1 MKVYQTQDIRNVN
14 FAGAAKS
21 GKTTLAEAILY
32 ESGFINRLGNI
43 DDKNTVSDY
52 RPIEQDKQNSVSST
66 VLYTEHKNKKLNI
79 IDTPGFPDYK
89 GEVITS
95 MNVTDTSVIA
105 INAHNGVETGTE
117 KHFNYAE
124 KYGLP
129 VVFVMNH
136 VDHENINFDNILKQ
150 MREEF
155 GDKIALIQYPVNA
168 GLEFNSVIDLL
179 QMKML
184 RYPEDGGKP
193 EVLDI
198 PDEEKD
204 RAEELHGS
212 LIESAAEGKEEL
224 MEKFFED
231 ESLTEEEINEGL
243 KLGLKNRDIFPL
255 LITSAKKNMGPE
267 RVMDFL
273 VNNVPSPDMISKRE
287 TEDGQKEFTCKP
299 DDPTSLFIFKTS
311 MEQHLG
317 EVSFFKVYGGKATE
331 GMDVISTQRENK
343 ERISQVMVMAGKK
356 RDKVEEMLPG
366 DIGAT
371 IKLKEAQ
378 TNVTLADPK
387 HVAPLKKV
395 QFPAPVHIVAIKAAN
410 SSDDEKLGVALNEIN
425 RIDPTLIVEFSR
437 ELKQTLIKGYGEL
450 HINTAKWYIENHY
463 NIDIE
468 IFSPKIPYRETI
480 TKRAFASYRHKKQSG
495 GAGQFGEIYIMIE
508 PYYEGMEDQKDYP
521 IRDQQ
526 IYDMEWGGK
535 LILNN
540 CIVGGAID
548 TKFIPA
554 ILKGLMERMEEG
566 PLTGSYARDIVVNV
580 YDGKMHPVD
589 SNEVSFKTAAR
600 NAFSDAFKQAGP
612 KILEPVYYVEV
623 MVPED
628 KMGDVMT
635 DLQGRRAIIEGME
648 GEGKYQRIRAK
659 VPLAEMDRYSTALSS
674 LTSGQAEFTMNF
686 DSYQAVPGDL
696 QQKLLKEYEEQ
707 QKEE

>member
-1 MKVYQTQDIRNVN
+1 MKVYQTQDIRNVT

-21 GKTTLAEAILY
+21 GKTSLAEAILL
-32 ESGFINRLGNI
+32 ESGLINRLGTI

-52 RPIEQDKQNSVSST
+52 RPIEQEKGNSVSST
-66 VLYTEHKNKKLNI
+66 VLYAEHKDKKLNI

-89 GEVITS
+89 GEVITA
-95 MNVTDTSVIA
+95 MNVTDTAVITV
-105 INAHNGVETGTE
+105 NAHSGVETGTE
-117 KHFNYAE
+117 KQFSYSE
-124 KYGLP
+124 EYGLP

-136 VDHENINFDNILKQ
+136 VDHENVNFDNVLNQ
-150 MREEF
+150 MKEEF

-184 RYPEDGGKP
+184 KYPENGGKP

-198 PDEEKD
+198 PDNEKD
-204 RAEELHGS
+204 RAEELHAA
-212 LIESAAEGKEEL
+212 LIESAAEGDEAL
-224 MEKFFED
+224 MEKFFEE
-231 ESLTEEEINEGL
+231 ESLSEEEINEGL
-243 KLGLKNRDIFPL
+243 KMGLKSRDIFPL
-255 LITSAKKNMGPE
+255 LVTSSKKNMGPG
-267 RVMDFL
+267 RVLDFL
-273 VNNVPSPDMISKRE
+273 VNNVPSPDVFSGRE
-287 TEDGQKEFTCKP
+287 TEDGEKEFTCKQ
-299 DDPTSLFIFKTS
+299 DDPTSLFIFKTT

-317 EVSFFKVYGGKATE
+317 EVSFFKVYGGKVSE
-331 GMDVISTQRENK
+331 GMDLISTEKDNK
-343 ERISQVMVMAGKK
+343 ERISQVMLMAGKK
-356 RDKVEEMLPG
+356 REKVDEMVAG

-371 IKLKEAQ
+371 IKMKEAR
-378 TNVTLADPK
+378 TNVTLCDPK
-387 HVAPLKKV
+387 AVKPLKKIK
-395 QFPAPVHIVAIKAAN
+395 FPEPVHIVALKAEN
-410 SSDDEKLGVALNEIN
+410 SSDDEKLGIALHEIN
-425 RIDPTLIVEFSR
+425 KIDPTLIIEYSR
-437 ELKQTLIKGYGEL
+437 ELKQTLLKGYGEL
-450 HINTAKWYIENHY
+450 HINTAKWYIKNHY
-463 NIDIE
+463 KIDVE
-468 IFSPKIPYRETI
+468 TFSPKIPYRETI
-480 TKRAFASYRHKKQSG
+480 TKKAYASYRHKKQSG
-495 GAGQFGEIYIMIE
+495 GSGQFGEVYIMIH
-508 PYYEGMEDQKDYP
+508 PYVEGEENQKEYP
-521 IRDQQ
+521 VRDQQ

-548 TKFIPA
+548 AKFFPA

-623 MVPED
+623 FVPEE

-674 LTSGQAEFTMNF
+674 LTSGRAEFTMKF

-707 QKEE
+707 QQEE

>member
-1 MKVYQTQDIRNVN
+1 MKVYQTKDIRNVT

-21 GKTTLAEAILY
+21 GKTTLAEAILL
-32 ESGFINRLGNI
+32 ESGVINRLGNI

-52 RPIEQDKQNSVSST
+52 RPIEQDKGNSVSST
-66 VLYTEHKNKKLNI
+66 VLYAEHNNKKLNI

-89 GEVITS
+89 GEVMLA
-95 MNVTDTSVIA
+95 MNVTDTAVITV
-105 INAHNGVETGTE
+105 NAHNGVETGTE
-117 KHFNYAE
+117 KHFNFTE
-124 KYGLP
+124 ENGLP
-129 VVFVMNH
+129 VIFVMNH
-136 VDHENINFDNILKQ
+136 VDHENINFDNVLNQ
-150 MREEF
+150 MKEEF
-155 GDKIALIQYPVNA
+155 GEKIALIQYPVNA
-168 GLEFNSVIDLL
+168 GLEFNSIIDLL

-184 RYPEDGGKP
+184 KYPENGGKP

-198 PDEEKD
+198 PDDEKD
-204 RAEELHGS
+204 RAEELHAA
-212 LIESAAEGKEEL
+212 LIESAAEGDEAL
-224 MEKFFED
+224 MEKFFEED
-231 ESLTEEEINEGL
+231 SLSEEEINQGL
-243 KLGLKNRDIFPL
+243 QEGLKNRGIFPL
-255 LITSAKKNMGPE
+255 LVTASKKNMGPE
-267 RVMDFL
+267 RVLDFL
-273 VNNVPSPDMISKRE
+273 VNNVPSPDQISKRE
-287 TEDGQKEFTCKP
+287 TEDGQKEFTCKE

-317 EVSFFKVYGGKATE
+317 EVSFFKVYGGKVSE
-331 GMDVISTQRENK
+331 GMDLISTQRDNK

-378 TNVTLADPK
+378 TNTTLSDPK
-387 HVAPLKKV
+387 FVAPLKKV
-395 QFPAPVHIVAIKAAN
+395 EFPEPVHVVALKAVN

-425 RIDPTLIVEFSR
+425 RMDPTLIVEYSR

-450 HINTAKWYIENHY
+450 HINTAKWYLQNHY
-463 NIDIE
+463 KIE
-468 IFSPKIPYRETI
+468 VETFSPKIPYRETI
-480 TKRAFASYRHKKQSG
+480 TKKAYASYRHKKQSG
-495 GAGQFGEIYIMIE
+495 GAGQFGEVYLMIE
-508 PYYEGMEDQKDYP
+508 PYYEGMENQKEFP
-521 IRDQQ
+521 VRDQQ

-535 LILNN
+535 LVLNN

-548 TKFIPA
+548 AKFFPA

-600 NAFSDAFKQAGP
+600 NAFSQAFKEAGP
-612 KILEPVYYVEV
+612 KIMEPVYYVEV
-623 MVPED
+623 KVPEE

-674 LTSGQAEFTMNF
+674 LTSGRAEFTMKF

-696 QQKLLKEYEEQ
+696 QQRLLKEYEEQ
-707 QKEE
+707 QQEE

>member
-1 MKVYQTQDIRNVN
+1 MKVYQTQDIRNVT
-14 FAGAAKS
+14 FAGAAKT
-21 GKTTLAEAILY
+21 GKTTLAEAILH
-32 ESGFINRLGNI
+32 ESGMINRLGSI
-43 DDKNTVSDY
+43 DAKNTVSDY
-52 RPIEQDKQNSVSST
+52 RPIEQDKENSVSST
-66 VLYTEHKNKKLNI
+66 VLFTEHNNKKLNI
-79 IDTPGFPDYK
+79 IDAPGFPDYK
-89 GEVITS
+89 GEIITA
-95 MNVTDTSVIA
+95 MNVTDTAVIT
-105 INAHNGVETGTE
+105 INAHNGVEIGTE

-124 KYGLP
+124 EYGLP

-136 VDHENINFDNILKQ
+136 VDHENINFDNILNQVK
-150 MREEF
+150 EEF

-184 RYPEDGGKP
+184 KFPEGGGKP

-198 PDEEKD
+198 PESEQD
-204 RAEELHGS
+204 RAEELHAA
-212 LIESAAEGKEEL
+212 LIESAAEGEEAL
-224 MEKFFED
+224 MEKFFEE
-231 ESLTEEEINEGL
+231 ESLSEEEINQGL
-243 KLGLKNRDIFPL
+243 RQGLKNRDIFPM
-255 LITSAKKNMGPE
+255 LITSSKKNMGPG
-267 RVMDFL
+267 RVLDFL
-273 VNNVPSPDMISKRE
+273 VNNVPSPDLISSRQ
-287 TEDGQKEFTCKP
+287 TEDGEKEYTCKQ

-317 EVSFFKVYGGKATE
+317 EVSFFKVYGGRVSE
-331 GMDVISTQRENK
+331 GMDLISTEKDNK
-343 ERISQVMVMAGKK
+343 ERISQVMLMAGKK
-356 RDKVEEMLPG
+356 REKVEEMVAG

-371 IKLKEAQ
+371 IKLKEAR
-378 TNVTLADPK
+378 TNVTLCDPK
-387 HVAPLKKV
+387 AVKPLKKIE
-395 QFPAPVHIVAIKAAN
+395 FPEPVHTVALKAVN
-410 SSDDEKLGVALNEIN
+410 SSDDEKLGIALHEIN
-425 RIDPTLIVEFSR
+425 KIDPTLRIEYSR
-437 ELKQTLIKGYGEL
+437 ELKQTLLKGYGEL
-450 HINTAKWYIENHY
+450 HINTAKWYIQNHY
-463 NIDIE
+463 KIE
-468 IFSPKIPYRETI
+468 IETISPKIPYRETI
-480 TKRAFASYRHKKQSG
+480 TKKAYASYRHKKQSG
-495 GAGQFGEIYIMIE
+495 GSGQFGEVYMMIE
-508 PYYEGMEDQKDYP
+508 PYYEGMENQKEYP

-526 IYDMEWGGK
+526 VYDMEWGGK

-548 TKFIPA
+548 AKFFPA

-623 MVPED
+623 KVPEE

-659 VPLAEMDRYSTALSS
+659 VPLAEMDRYATALSS
-674 LTSGQAEFTMNF
+674 LTSGRAEFSMKF

-707 QKEE
+707 QQEE

>member
-1 MKVYQTQDIRNVN
+1 MKVYQTKDIRNVT

-21 GKTTLAEAILY
+21 GKTTLAEAILL
-32 ESGFINRLGNI
+32 ESGVINRLGNI

-52 RPIEQDKQNSVSST
+52 RPIEQDKGNSVSST
-66 VLYTEHKNKKLNI
+66 VLYAEHNNKKLNI

-89 GEVITS
+89 GEVMLA
-95 MNVTDTSVIA
+95 MNVTDTAVITV
-105 INAHNGVETGTE
+105 NAHNGVEIGTE
-117 KHFNYAE
+117 KHFNYTE
-124 KYGLP
+124 EYGLP
-129 VVFVMNH
+129 AIFVMNH
-136 VDHENINFDNILKQ
+136 VDHENINFDNVLNQ
-150 MREEF
+150 MKEEF
-155 GDKIALIQYPVNA
+155 GEKIALIQYPVNA

-184 RYPEDGGKP
+184 KYPENGGKP

-198 PDEEKD
+198 PDDEKD
-204 RAEELHGS
+204 RADELHAA
-212 LIESAAEGKEEL
+212 LIESAAEGDEAL
-224 MEKFFED
+224 MEKFFEED
-231 ESLTEEEINEGL
+231 SLSEEEINQGL
-243 KLGLKNRDIFPL
+243 QEGLKNRGIFPL
-255 LITSAKKNMGPE
+255 LVTASKKNMGPE
-267 RVMDFL
+267 RVLDFL
-273 VNNVPSPDMISKRE
+273 VNNVPSPDQISKRE
-287 TEDGQKEFTCKP
+287 TEDGQKEFTCKE

-317 EVSFFKVYGGKATE
+317 EVSFFKVYGGKVSE
-331 GMDVISTQRENK
+331 GMDLISTQRDNK

-356 RDKVEEMLPG
+356 RDKVEEMTPG

-378 TNVTLADPK
+378 TNTTLSDPK
-387 HVAPLKKV
+387 YVAPLKKV
-395 QFPAPVHIVAIKAAN
+395 EFPEPVHTVALKPVN

-425 RIDPTLIVEFSR
+425 RMDPTLIVEYSR

-450 HINTAKWYIENHY
+450 HINTAKWYLQNHY
-463 NIDIE
+463 KIE
-468 IFSPKIPYRETI
+468 VETFSPKIPYRETI
-480 TKRAFASYRHKKQSG
+480 TKKAYASYRHKKQSG
-495 GAGQFGEIYIMIE
+495 GAGQFGEVYLMIE
-508 PYYEGMEDQKDYP
+508 PYYEGMENQKEYP
-521 IRDQQ
+521 VRDQQ

-535 LILNN
+535 LVLNN

-548 TKFIPA
+548 AKFFPA

-600 NAFSDAFKQAGP
+600 NAFSQAFKEAGP
-612 KILEPVYYVEV
+612 KIMEPVYYVEV
-623 MVPED
+623 KVPEE

-674 LTSGQAEFTMNF
+674 LTSGRADFTMKF

-707 QKEE
+707 QQEE